1 MTLQGKWRI
10 VEIPEYDVDYADMM
24 GPAYIEF
31 GPRNGEFAF
40 GCVTGTFSGA
50 ANTNAVTFD
59 WDGNDEMDE
68 ACGNGWAERQA
79 DGSLIGEI
87 RFHGGDEIPFIA
99 RPWDT
104 SSTAC

>member
-10 VEIPEYDVDYADMM
+10 VELPEYDADYADMM
-24 GPAYIEF
+24 GPAYIAF
-31 GPRNGEFAF
+31 DDTGGEFAF
-40 GCVTGTFSGA
+40 GCVTGSFPGA
-50 ANTNAVTFD
+50 IDSDAVTFD

-68 ACGNGWAERQA
+68 ACGDGWAERQA

-87 RFHGGDEIPFIA
+87 RFHSGDEIAFTA
-99 RPWDT
+99 RPWPT

>member
-10 VEIPEYDVDYADMM
+10 VEIPGYESDYPDLM

-31 GPRNGEFAF
+31 GDTNGEFAF
-40 GCVTGTFSGA
+40 GCVTGSFPGGA
-50 ANTNAVTFD
+50 TTDAVAFD

-68 ACGNGWAERQA
+68 ASGDGWAERQA

-87 RFHGGDEIPFIA
+87 RFHAGDEIAFTA